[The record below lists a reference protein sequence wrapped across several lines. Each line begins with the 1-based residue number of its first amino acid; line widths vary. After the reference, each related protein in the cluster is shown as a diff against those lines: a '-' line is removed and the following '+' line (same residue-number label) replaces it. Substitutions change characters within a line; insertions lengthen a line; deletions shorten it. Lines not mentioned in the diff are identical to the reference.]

1 MITQKRRLT
10 AIDKTRAFAIL
21 CMITIHFGPGVFDR
35 LPSLDFLMEPVLF
48 LGRFATTAFIIVFG
62 ITIGYIYIDK
72 YIAAPGPVSKK
83 IYARAR
89 LLFIYAII
97 ICIPNYINLVIQGD
111 TNPSHWL
118 YGTYSI
124 LNYYAIALFT
134 LPLWLRFLTQ
144 NLVRNSLLLGASF
157 WILGYL
163 LLQFWHFDD
172 ALVFRRYEELDLYL
186 PENPDHLGFL
196 EYLRLTFISGPYA
209 YLQLSGSAILAILAG
224 YFLRK
229 LNNAGRI
236 TEISYYLIP
245 ISLVLT
251 VSGIVL
257 GIYFQEFSIHNVV
270 VGDIKAP
277 PRLWYWLFFSG
288 PTLLVLLLFVIID
301 LRPKSLA
308 ERATYP
314 LAIFGQGS
322 LIIYTGH
329 SFVLPMI
336 NWLDVIYPTEGLLRI
351 LIPFLLFFAFCGLVM
366 MYYHRQNQAI
376 LTATS

>member
-1 MITQKRRLT
+1 MATQKRRLT

-134 LPLWLRFLTQ
+134 LPLWLRFLTKS
-144 NLVRNSLLLGASF
+144 LVRNSLILGASF

-163 LLQFWHFDD
+163 LLQ
-172 ALVFRRYEELDLYL
+172 L
-186 PENPDHLGFL
+186 
-196 EYLRLTFISGPYA
+196 
-209 YLQLSGSAILAILAG
+209 
-224 YFLRK
+224 
-229 LNNAGRI
+229 
-236 TEISYYLIP
+236 
-245 ISLVLT
+245 
-251 VSGIVL
+251 
-257 GIYFQEFSIHNVV
+257 
-270 VGDIKAP
+270 
-277 PRLWYWLFFSG
+277 
-288 PTLLVLLLFVIID
+288 
-301 LRPKSLA
+301 
-308 ERATYP
+308 
-314 LAIFGQGS
+314 
-322 LIIYTGH
+322 
-329 SFVLPMI
+329 
-336 NWLDVIYPTEGLLRI
+336 
-351 LIPFLLFFAFCGLVM
+351 
-366 MYYHRQNQAI
+366 
-376 LTATS
+376 